1 MVELQNRLVERHV
14 VKHGLDWTRKT
25 WTGLG
30 KHGLSPGF
38 VKHGLSPDF
47 VKHGLS
53 PGFTNH
59 GLSPCFIKP
68 GLSPCFTKPGLSP
81 FLYQNIVLNVYFNV
95 LYQARQSIL
104 QM

>member
-1 MVELQNRLVERHV
+1 M
-14 VKHGLDWTRKT
+14 DWTRKT

-38 VKHGLSPDF
+38 VKHGLSPC
-47 VKHGLS
+47 
-53 PGFTNH
+53 FTNH

-68 GLSPCFTKPGLSP
+68 GFSP
-81 FLYQNIVLNVYFNV
+81 FLYQNIVLNVYFII

>member
-1 MVELQNRLVERHV
+1 MVYACWYTLLCNKVNISIFGHV

-38 VKHGLSPDF
+38 
-47 VKHGLS
+47 
-53 PGFTNH
+53 
-59 GLSPCFIKP
+59 IKP
-68 GLSPCFTKPGLSP
+68 GLSPCFTKPVLSP